1 MKTTMNNKEKK
12 ASPWKSIQLGLAI
25 LFGLIV
31 YAYGFQIT
39 KVDLEDL
46 RSERRQESLVR
57 VMRALAKPEIF
68 EFDQQEEVINA
79 PVYVTCPDGVTPT
92 LPEPDQSGPYL
103 IVTPACA
110 NPGETVRVEGYNFA
124 PNTAGPLRFVPGSDP
139 ANLVVLG
146 RDNVQTDASGHFVF
160 DFKLPN
166 RPSSDVQF
174 IRATMLQNVGVPHL
188 TKTAYDTWEKIIETV
203 FLALLA
209 TTFGT
214 ILAIPLSF
222 VAARNLMKPVRSPLA
237 SISMSLLGWPIG
249 IAVGYLVVRWVERFS
264 LPFAE
269 NTVVNLIFI
278 IIIPILVWMAV
289 RWALPQ
295 EELSK
300 PSPSVQVARLGVL
313 LVAVLVGFYG
323 LFQLASLS
331 KNLGL
336 VGARNLGALSFL
348 GNFLFQTGDIVSI
361 ITPALGGII
370 AGGALSSFM
379 GRLGQRATE
388 KLSSSGVKLFNIIF
402 STLAGATV
410 FGLIGQLVEWLYQ
423 IGNPFYTLW
432 GPILTG
438 AILGL
443 ALAVFTK
450 AKNTLPTGMVIYYI
464 TRTILNGLR
473 SIEALVMAIVFVI
486 AVGIGPFAGVM
497 ALGLHTIV
505 SLAKLYSEQVES
517 IMAGPLEAIQA
528 TGANR
533 LQTIVYAVIPQ
544 IIPPYISYTMYR
556 WDINVRMSTIIGF
569 VGGGG
574 IGFLLQQNINL
585 LNYRAA
591 SAQMFAI
598 AIVVATMDYISSV
611 LREKYV

>member
-1 MKTTMNNKEKK
+1 MNEHKNNKK
-12 ASPWKSIQLGLAI
+12 ASLWKSLQFGLAI
-25 LFGLIV
+25 FAGLII

-39 KVDLEDL
+39 QVDLEDL
-46 RSERRQESLVR
+46 RSERRQQSLER
-57 VMRALAKPEIF
+57 VMRALARPEIF
-68 EFDQQEEVINA
+68 EYDQEIEVINS
-79 PVYVTCPDGVTPT
+79 PVYVTCPASGTPT
-92 LPEPDQSGPYL
+92 LPDPTTTGPYL
-103 IVTPACA
+103 VVTPSCA
-110 NPGETVRVEGYNFA
+110 DPGETVLVEGFNFA
-124 PNTAGPLRFVPGSDP
+124 PHTTGPLRFVPGSDV
-139 ANLVVLG
+139 NNTVTLG
-146 RDNVQTDASGHFVF
+146 RDNVETDDDGHFTF
-160 DFKLPN
+160 EITLPD
-166 RPSSDVQF
+166 RPSEEVQY
-174 IRATMLQNVGVPHL
+174 IRATLRRNVGSPHL
-188 TKTAYDTWEKIIETV
+188 TRTAHDTWEKIVETV

-222 VAARNLMKPVRSPLA
+222 IAARNLMKPVRSPLA
-237 SISMSLLGWPIG
+237 SIALSILGWPIG
-249 IAVGYLVVRWVERFS
+249 IVLGYLIVQWVDGLS
-264 LPFAE
+264 SPFAA
-269 NTVVNLIFI
+269 NIPVNFI
-278 IIIPILVWMAV
+278 SIILTPILVSLGL

-295 EELSK
+295 EEISK
-300 PSPSVQVARLGVL
+300 PETSMQMARLGVL
-313 LVAVLVGFYG
+313 FLTVLIGFYG
-323 LFQLASLS
+323 LFQLASFS

-336 VGARNLGALSFL
+336 IGMNTWGSFAFL

-361 ITPALGGII
+361 ITPALGGLA

-379 GRLGQRATE
+379 SRLGQRSTE
-388 KLSSSGVKLFNIIF
+388 KLSPGGVKLFNIIF
-402 STLAGATV
+402 ATLAGATV
-410 FGLIGQLVEWLYQ
+410 LGLIGQLVESLYQ
-423 IGNPFYTLW
+423 IGQPLYTLW
-432 GPILTG
+432 GPLLVG
-438 AILGL
+438 SLLGFVLAI
-443 ALAVFTK
+443 FTK
-450 AKNTLPTGMVIYYI
+450 AKDTLPTGMVIYYI
-464 TRTILNGLR
+464 TRTFLNGLR

-533 LQTIVYAVIPQ
+533 LQTIIYAVIPQ
-544 IIPPYISYTMYR
+544 IVPPYISYTMYR

-591 SAQMFAI
+591 SAQMLAI
-598 AIVVATMDYISSV
+598 AIVVATMDYASSV

>member
-1 MKTTMNNKEKK
+1 MSNPKDNNKK
-12 ASPWKSIQLGLAI
+12 ASPWKSLQFGLAI
-25 LFGLIV
+25 LAGLII

-57 VMRALAKPEIF
+57 VMRALAKPDILAY
-68 EFDQQEEVINA
+68 DQKEEVINS
-79 PVYVTCPDGVTPT
+79 PVYVTCPGGGAPALD
-92 LPEPDQSGPYL
+92 EPDKTGPYL
-103 IVTPACA
+103 VITPTCA
-110 NPGETVRVEGYNFA
+110 NPGEIVKVEGFNFA
-124 PNTAGPLRFVPGSDP
+124 PNTTGPLRFVPGNDP
-139 ANLVVLG
+139 SNVVSLG
-146 RDNVQTDASGHFVF
+146 RDNVETDSTGHFVF
-160 DFKLPN
+160 DLTLPK
-166 RPSSDVQF
+166 RPSEDLQY
-174 IRATMLQNVGVPHL
+174 IRATLRQNVGSPHF
-188 TKTAYDTWEKIIETV
+188 TKTAHDTWEKIIETV

-214 ILAIPLSF
+214 FLAIPLSF
-222 VAARNLMKPVRSPLA
+222 IAARNLMKPVKSPLA
-237 SISMSLLGWPIG
+237 SIALSILGWPIG
-249 IAVGYLVVRWVERFS
+249 IVLGYLVVHWVEGLS
-264 LPFAE
+264 APFAR
-269 NTVVNLIFI
+269 NIPINLISAI
-278 IIIPILVWMAV
+278 VAPILAWLGL

-295 EELSK
+295 EETSK
-300 PSPSVQVARLGVL
+300 PGTSLQFTRLVVL
-313 LVAVLVGFYG
+313 FLSVLVSFYG
-323 LFQLASLS
+323 LFQLASLAM
-331 KNLGL
+331 NLG
-336 VGARNLGALSFL
+336 RLGVTTLGPLAFL
-348 GNFLFQTGDIVSI
+348 GNFLFQSGDIVSVV
-361 ITPALGGII
+361 TPTLGGL
-370 AGGALSSFM
+370 AVGGALSSFM
-379 GRLGQRATE
+379 GRLGQRSTE
-388 KLSSSGVKLFNIIF
+388 KFSPSGAKIFNVVVSI
-402 STLAGATV
+402 LAGATI
-410 FGLIGQLVEWLYQ
+410 FGLIGRLAEWLYQ
-423 IGNPFYTLW
+423 IGNPLYTLW

-438 AILGL
+438 SLLGL
-443 ALAVFTK
+443 ALGIFTK
-450 AKNTLPTGMVIYYI
+450 SKDTLPIGMIIYYI
-464 TRTILNGLR
+464 TRTFLNGLR

-486 AVGIGPFAGVM
+486 AVGIGPFAGVI

-598 AIVVATMDYISSV
+598 AIVVASMDYISSV

>member
-1 MKTTMNNKEKK
+1 MTEQNNKKTK
-12 ASPWKSIQLGLAI
+12 ASPWKSLQLGLAV
-25 LFGLIV
+25 LFGIVV

-46 RSERRQESLVR
+46 RSERRQESLTR
-57 VMRALAKPEIF
+57 VMRALARPEIF
-68 EFDQQEEVINA
+68 EYEQEEEIVNS
-79 PVYVTCPDGVTPT
+79 PVYVTCPAGGAPT
-92 LPEPDQSGPYL
+92 LPEPDKSGPYL
-103 IVTPACA
+103 IITPSCA
-110 NPGETVRVEGYNFA
+110 NPGETVTVEGFNFA
-124 PNTAGPLRFVPGSDP
+124 ANVAGPLRFVPGSDP
-139 ANLVVLG
+139 TNIVTLG
-146 RDNVQTDASGHFVF
+146 RDNVETDSSGHFIYQLT
-160 DFKLPN
+160 LPK
-166 RPSSDVQF
+166 RPSEDVQF
-174 IRATMLQNVGVPHL
+174 IRATLKQNVGSPHF
-188 TKTAYDTWEKIIETV
+188 TQTAKDTWDKIVETV

-214 ILAIPLSF
+214 FLAIPLSF
-222 VAARNLMKPVRSPLA
+222 IAARNLMKPVRSPLA
-237 SISMSLLGWPIG
+237 SISFSLLGWPIG
-249 IAVGYLVVRWVERFS
+249 IAAGYLLVRWVEGLS
-264 LPFAE
+264 NPLAG
-269 NTVVNLIFI
+269 NILINLVSVVVAPVVMIYGL
-278 IIIPILVWMAV
+278 

-295 EELSK
+295 EEISK
-300 PSPSVQVARLGVL
+300 PSAATQVTRL
-313 LVAVLVGFYG
+313 LVIFAAVLVGFYG
-323 LFQLASLS
+323 LFQLADLS
-331 KNLGL
+331 KNLGHAIMDSI
-336 VGARNLGALSFL
+336 GWLSFF

-361 ITPALGGII
+361 ITPALGGLA

-379 GRLGQRATE
+379 GRIGQRATE
-388 KLSSSGVKLFNIIF
+388 KLSSANVKLFNIVF
-402 STLAGATV
+402 ATLAGAV
-410 FGLIGQLVEWLYQ
+410 IFGLLGQLVEWLYQ
-423 IGNPFYTLW
+423 VGNPFYTIW
-432 GPILTG
+432 GPIATG
-438 AILGL
+438 GVIGL
-443 ALAVFTK
+443 ALALFTK
-450 AKNTLPTGMVIYYI
+450 PKDTLPTGMVIYYI
-464 TRTILNGLR
+464 TRTFLNGLR

-486 AVGIGPFAGVM
+486 AVGIGPFAGMM

-598 AIVVATMDYISSV
+598 AIVVASMDYISSV